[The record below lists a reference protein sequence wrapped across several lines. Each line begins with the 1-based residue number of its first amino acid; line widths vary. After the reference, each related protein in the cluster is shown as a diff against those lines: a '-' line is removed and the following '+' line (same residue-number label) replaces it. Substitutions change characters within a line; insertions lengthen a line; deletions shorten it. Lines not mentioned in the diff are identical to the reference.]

1 MKRKLS
7 ALSRQY
13 ATALKKHLKQGPQAS
28 LQAARKLGRRAVVL
42 GRETLDLARIHE
54 AALAT
59 LEGSK
64 AKAGI
69 IKRAEIFFNEAI
81 TPIERTHHAALTT
94 NARLHQLDSMLGR
107 RTAQLAASNRSLKL
121 GIIRRKTVEQALEKS
136 GEHSQ
141 KLLKKSRQLQ
151 KSLQLSARRILLAQE
166 KKRKQTSFELQDEI
180 AQTLLGINVQLL
192 TLGKEASVNARSLK
206 QQIAGT
212 QRLVNKS
219 MKSINRFARE
229 FGRLH
234 ET

>member
-1 MKRKLS
+1 MKRKLN
-7 ALSRQY
+7 ALSQQY

-64 AKAGI
+64 SKDGI
-69 IKRAEIFFNEAI
+69 IKRAEIFFTEAI
-81 TPIERTHHAALTT
+81 TPIESTHHAALTT
-94 NARLHQLDSMLGR
+94 NARLHQLDKVLGR
-107 RTAQLAASNRSLKL
+107 RTVHLAASNRSLKL
-121 GIIRRKTVEQALEKS
+121 GIIRRKTMEQALKKS

-141 KLLKKSRQLQ
+141 KLLKASRQLQ
-151 KSLQLSARRILLAQE
+151 KQLRHSAHRILSAQE
-166 KKRKQTSFELQDEI
+166 RKRKKTSFELQDEI

-192 TLGKEASVNARSLK
+192 TLGKEAVVNARSLK
-206 QQIAGT
+206 KQIART
-212 QRLVNKS
+212 QWLVNKS
-219 MKSINRFARE
+219 MQSINRFTRE
-229 FGRLH
+229 FGKQH